1 MSKLKINLDDWHDQ
15 AQHDDPVDVAVND
28 WEVAAEYLSEMLE
41 DEKHPRLSTFD
52 VMRKHPELVGAH
64 ANTHAINRLEH
75 TYRTLKIE
83 ELRLLAAANG
93 RTLCDEGIAVEQL
106 LADTCISVQDIF
118 SAAIDAFH
126 FSMNGHNRESS
137 NSAAQEDRVAFAKA
151 NPDLF
156 AGFYKVFFD
165 EYHRLH
171 SDDAAFY
178 RSQGHIN
185 GESQKGRNN
194 E

>member
-1 MSKLKINLDDWHDQ
+1 MSELKINLDDWHDQ
-15 AQHDDPVDVAVND
+15 AQHEDPVDMAGND
-28 WEVAAEYLSEMLE
+28 LQAAAEYLSVMLE
-41 DEKHPRLSTFD
+41 DEKHPQLSPLD
-52 VMRKHPELVGAH
+52 VMRKHPELVA
-64 ANTHAINRLEH
+64 AHAINRFEH

-83 ELRLLAAANG
+83 ELRLLAVANG
-93 RTLCDEGIAVEQL
+93 RTLCDERIDVEQL
-106 LADTCISVQDIF
+106 LADTCVGVQDIF
-118 SAAIDAFH
+118 NAAIDAFY
-126 FSMNGHNRESS
+126 FSMAGRKESS
-137 NSAAQEDRVAFAKA
+137 DSANQEDRIALAKA
-151 NPDLF
+151 NPGLF

-165 EYHRLH
+165 EWRRLY

>member
-1 MSKLKINLDDWHDQ
+1 MSKLKINLNDWHDQ
-15 AQHDDPVDVAVND
+15 AQHEDPVDIAGND
-28 WEVAAEYLSEMLE
+28 LQDAAEYLSVMLE
-41 DEKHPRLSTFD
+41 DEKHPQLSPFD
-52 VMRKHPELVGAH
+52 VMRKHPELVGAL
-64 ANTHAINRLEH
+64 AKTHAINRFEH

-93 RTLCDEGIAVEQL
+93 RTLCDESIDVEQL

-118 SAAIDAFH
+118 NAAIEAFH
-126 FSMNGHNRESS
+126 FLMTGRKGSSDSATRE
-137 NSAAQEDRVAFAKA
+137 DWTAFAKA

-165 EYHRLH
+165 EYHRQH

-178 RSQGHIN
+178 QSQGHIN

>member
-1 MSKLKINLDDWHDQ
+1 MSKLKISLDNWHDQ
-15 AQHDDPVDVAVND
+15 AQHEDPVDMAGND
-28 WEVAAEYLSEMLE
+28 LQEAAEYLSVMLE
-41 DEKHPRLSTFD
+41 DEKHPQLSPFD

-64 ANTHAINRLEH
+64 AKAHAINRFEH

-93 RTLCDEGIAVEQL
+93 KTLCDESIDVEQL
-106 LADTCISVQDIF
+106 LTDTCISVQDIF

-126 FSMNGHNRESS
+126 FAMNGREESS
-137 NSAAQEDRVAFAKA
+137 NSATREDRIAFAKA

-165 EYHRLH
+165 EYHRQH

-178 RSQGHIN
+178 QSQGHIN